1 MAMVS
6 KVATVAL
13 CSTWLYAFALKIGSY
28 NTDTRITRNN
38 FTLQSIGLV
47 FGCTFIPTK
56 KSGASAQTF
65 DSVFDDPFP
74 RSYPYKSPDFERL
87 NEQDDSEFYSKPRF
101 TEHVD
106 DQAVELLKSYYSEI
120 VEGLIDPYSCEL
132 PVVLDIGASWNSH
145 LPELYYNKIKETPAK
160 KQEGQNNDFF
170 SKKHKVGCSHKPGKA
185 IGIGLNSA
193 ELAFNYQLTDY
204 LVQDLNNSPYVPY
217 PAASIDLVV
226 CAFTIDYLTR
236 PRELLSECYRILRP
250 GGKVA
255 VVFSDRLFVTKAVRM
270 WTGMGIKGK
279 RVTALERARMIGTHL
294 HFAAPPGKG

>member
-1 MAMVS
+1 
-6 KVATVAL
+6 
-13 CSTWLYAFALKIGSY
+13 
-28 NTDTRITRNN
+28 
-38 FTLQSIGLV
+38 
-47 FGCTFIPTK
+47 
-56 KSGASAQTF
+56 
-65 DSVFDDPFP
+65 DDPFP

-160 KQEGQNNDFF
+160 KQEG
-170 SKKHKVGCSHKPGKA
+170 KA

-270 WTGMGIKGK
+270 WTGMG
-279 RVTALERARMIGTHL
+279 
-294 HFAAPPGKG
+294 